1 MSKAQN
7 DKRLSTERVLVA
19 AIRNKMDAL
28 ANAQFFKKRSNSAKS
43 RNRGEYQKL
52 SSAEKRLAR
61 RIKAQQLKTE
71 IHLLLQANGF
81 KPHIRDPQIPRA
93 TTEES
98 LAIRF
103 DFDGI
108 IHRPNSAL
116 HSAPYINA
124 KQICQETLNNGD
136 TMLFPKYKPED
147 YKLNTSPV
155 WQKLKLFDNFR
166 QTRKKIINSLIQ
178 NHIPPEAVPTMNYYD
193 FVDTLHDAFKR
204 TNSRPFEGS
213 RSQNLKMFAHC
224 YGKEFAEIM
233 ISLHY
238 KPDAVRQ
245 MLQQMSKGSSPNIL
259 DLHHKTNVT
268 NFRELEHPEK
278 INTFSNMLLTFIHPH
293 HRSLHFDKGY
303 DINKDIVFFGGY
315 DPAYQIRRNPQK
327 ERQYLISQGRLPKNA
342 KTR

>member
-28 ANAQFFKKRSNSAKS
+28 ANAQFFKNRSNSAKS

-52 SSAEKRLAR
+52 SSAEKRLVR
-61 RIKAQQLKTE
+61 RIKVQQLKTE
-71 IHLLLQANGF
+71 IHLLLYANGF
-81 KPHIRDPQIPRA
+81 RPHIRDPQIPRA

-108 IHRPNSAL
+108 LHRPDSTL
-116 HSAPYINA
+116 LSAPYANA
-124 KQICQETLNNGD
+124 RQIYQEALNNGD
-136 TMLFPKYKPED
+136 TPLPPEYNPGD
-147 YKLNTSPV
+147 YRLDDSPV
-155 WQKLKLFDNFR
+155 WRKLKLFDNFR
-166 QTRKKIINSLIQ
+166 QTRKKIINSLVH
-178 NHIPPEAVPTMNYYD
+178 NRIPPEAVPTMNYYD
-193 FVDTLHDAFKR
+193 FVDTLTDACKR
-204 TNSRPFEGS
+204 TNTRPFEGS

-224 YGKEFAEIM
+224 YGEEFTQIM
-233 ISLHY
+233 LSLRY
-238 KPDAVRQ
+238 KPDAVQQ
-245 MLQQMSKGSSPNIL
+245 MLQQMRKGSSPNIL

-278 INTFSNMLLTFIHPH
+278 INAFPNMLLTFIHPH

-303 DINKDIVFFGGY
+303 DIDKDIVFFGGY
-315 DPAYQIRRNPQK
+315 DPAYQIRRNPEK
-327 ERQYLISQGRLPKNA
+327 ERQYLISKGRLPKNA